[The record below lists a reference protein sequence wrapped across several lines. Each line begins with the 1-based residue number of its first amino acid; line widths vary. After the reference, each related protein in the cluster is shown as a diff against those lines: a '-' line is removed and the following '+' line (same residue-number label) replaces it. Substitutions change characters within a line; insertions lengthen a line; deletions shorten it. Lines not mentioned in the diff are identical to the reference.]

1 MAVLIAAAFVI
12 SARLVLKARRRPV
25 TTGGAE
31 MVGETGTSRED
42 VTTDGGLVS
51 VNGEIWSARAPN
63 GVTIPAGAP
72 VRVVRVHPD
81 DLTLTVEP
89 REG

>member
-1 MAVLIAAAFVI
+1 
-12 SARLVLKARRRPV
+12 
-25 TTGGAE
+25 
-31 MVGETGTSRED
+31 MVGEIGVTREG
-42 VTTDGGLVS
+42 VTALGGQVS
-51 VNGEIWSARAPN
+51 VNGEIWSARTAD
-63 GVTIPAGAP
+63 GVTLPAGTA